1 VAEKSNTKLSQTGSV
16 RKLGNEKSGFWV
28 NLTEA
33 AEILGITRQHA
44 YKRATKPADKGG
56 FKTLRQ
62 LGSKPAYVVNTTE
75 LDQILEAGREA
86 REKEARR
93 AEADAVGKQVL
104 KDALSS

>member
-1 VAEKSNTKLSQTGSV
+1 VAESTVKLSASGTV
-16 RKLGNEKSGFWV
+16 PKLGNDKAGYWV

-62 LGSKPAYVVNTTE
+62 LGTKPAYVINSRE
-75 LDQILEAGREA
+75 LDQILEARKTASLPE
-86 REKEARR
+86 
-93 AEADAVGKQVL
+93 AEATQDE
-104 KDALSS
+104 